1 MQLIALLR
9 NDPFIPPHG
18 RVTTHRMDDGPRL
31 SENYHEAIRNA
42 NRQKVIDAL
51 HAGYRCVKTIAAEA
65 GMDYTTAKSHLDK
78 LIAQGNVKFSKEKN
92 GRTQRVIYWW
102 QE

>member
-9 NDPFIPPHG
+9 NDPFIPPRG
-18 RVTTHRMDDGPRL
+18 RVITHRMEDDGID
-31 SENYHEAIRNA
+31 ENYHDAIRNA

-51 HAGYRCVKTIAAEA
+51 HAGYQCVKTIAAEA